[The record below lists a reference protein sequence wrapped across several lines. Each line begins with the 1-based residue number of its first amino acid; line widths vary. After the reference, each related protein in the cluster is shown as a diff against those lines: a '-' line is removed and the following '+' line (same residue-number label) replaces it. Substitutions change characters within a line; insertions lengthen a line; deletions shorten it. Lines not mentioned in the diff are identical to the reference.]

1 MIYFTSD
8 QHFGHENILKLCNRP
23 YATIEAMDEAL
34 ISLWNERVN
43 GNDTVY
49 VLGDLFFRSKN
60 INTVLERLRGKKHL
74 ILGNHESSWFS
85 LEKFGH
91 FFVRVESLAEISDGK
106 RGITLCHYP
115 MLAWKHD
122 TKQFMVHGHIHNDTQ
137 ADYWQWL
144 KSRERILN
152 ASVDVNNFR
161 PVTFDE
167 LLENNIR
174 WKNEH

>member
-8 QHFGHENILKLCNRP
+8 QHFGHENILKLCDRP
-23 YATIEAMDEAL
+23 FATIEAMDEAL
-34 ISLWNERVN
+34 IALWNERVN

-49 VLGDLFFRSKN
+49 ILGDLFFRSEN
-60 INTVLERLRGKKHL
+60 INTVLTRLRGKKHL

-85 LEKFGH
+85 HEKFGH
-91 FFVRVESLAEISDGK
+91 FFVRIEPLAEISDGK
-106 RGITLCHYP
+106 HGITLCHYP

-122 TKQFMVHGHIHNDTQ
+122 AKQFMIHGHIHNDTR

-152 ASVDVNNFR
+152 ASVDINNFR

-174 WKNEH
+174 WKNSR